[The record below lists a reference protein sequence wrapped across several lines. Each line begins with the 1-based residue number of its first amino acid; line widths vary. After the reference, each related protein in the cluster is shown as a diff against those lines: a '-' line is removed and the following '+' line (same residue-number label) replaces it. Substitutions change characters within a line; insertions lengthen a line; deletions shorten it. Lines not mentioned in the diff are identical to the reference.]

1 VCGAMMLLLVLHAE
15 MLKIKRTIALK
26 MVVLAPAVVV
36 LLVFF
41 IVSQAPFSSLRRNG
55 IKNDWVGLENLA
67 LFFWA
72 LLMMPLYVTLES
84 ALVAGLDHAEN
95 HWKSLLA
102 RPVPRW
108 TFYAA
113 KLIVV
118 MAMMAVATLVLLCGI
133 LLSGAL
139 LPNIQPEVVFGF
151 PVPWPAMVR
160 DCAQVMGL
168 MFLPLTIQQWVSL
181 RWRSFSVAI
190 GTGIVGTVIAF
201 FATAA
206 ARQAGS
212 WMQYFPWALPMMVV
226 TIKPPHNIPA
236 SLAITGAIGVVVAV
250 AGCLDF
256 CRREV
261 K

>member
-1 VCGAMMLLLVLHAE
+1 MILLPVLHAE
-15 MLKIKRTIALK
+15 MLKVKRTIALK

-41 IVSQAPFSSLRRNG
+41 VVSQAPFSSLHRNG
-55 IKNDWVGLENLA
+55 IKNEWIGLENLA

-84 ALVAGLDHAEN
+84 ALVAGLDHSEN

-108 TFYAA
+108 TFHVA

-118 MAMMAVATLVLLCGI
+118 MSMTAVATFVLLCGI

-139 LPNIQPEVVFGF
+139 LPKIQPEVAFAF
-151 PVPWPAMVR
+151 PVPWATMVR
-160 DCAQVMGL
+160 DCAQVIGL
-168 MFLPLTIQQWVSL
+168 MFLPLTILQWVSL
-181 RWRSFSVAI
+181 RWGSFSVAT

-212 WMQYFPWALPMMVV
+212 WMQYFPWALPMIVLNA
-226 TIKPPHNIPA
+226 KHAYNIPA
-236 SLAITGAIGVVVAV
+236 SLAVSCALGIVVAV
-250 AGCLDF
+250 ASCLDF

-261 K
+261 T